1 MASFE
6 DLEQDISA
14 WGQPGSTAKPNSSNT
29 VHDVVRKEQVIK
41 ELLAGQ
47 GDLKALVDKVKST
60 QADVDKMTADN
71 ATLHLY
77 IDNLTKQIAQP

>member
-14 WGQPGSTAKPNSSNT
+14 WDQAGSTAKPISGNT
-29 VHDVVRKEQVIK
+29 VQDVVRKEQVIK

-47 GDLKALVDKVKST
+47 GDLRALVDKVKST
-60 QADVDKMTADN
+60 QADVDKMIADN

>member
-1 MASFE
+1 MSSF
-6 DLEQDISA
+6 DGIEQDISA
-14 WGQPGSTAKPNSSNT
+14 WGQINVTETQNNSA
-29 VHDVVRKEQVIK
+29 VLKDAVKKEQIIK

-47 GDLKALVDKVKST
+47 GDLKALVEKVKAT
-60 QADVDKMTADN
+60 QADVDKLTADN